1 MRRKYFG
8 DNKTTKKPFSTNQT
22 EFWILKNAE
31 LLSRAISFFIYDKE
45 SWLIA
50 AIPQAPLNKQSLLQV
65 EVRRDRV
72 T

>member
-1 MRRKYFG
+1 MA
-8 DNKTTKKPFSTNQT
+8 TTKPQKKLLAPIKLN
-22 EFWILKNAE
+22 FWILKNAE

-50 AIPQAPLNKQSLLQV
+50 AIPQAPLNKQSLLHV